1 VSAGKAHRWIS
12 KADAVRHICEV
23 IECGKA
29 EAVRELQD
37 AVLDGEVEARARD
50 AEFTS
55 ITAFQ
60 RREWSRS
67 NLSLRDWRHSILYWT
82 GDHIRVSVDGQ
93 EERLRIDAT
102 GVELRGADVL
112 RLWPAQKSEET
123 ATVIQSAPR
132 SGRMLK
138 YDWPNA
144 AMFLGSRVWRDDL
157 TETQARD
164 LLKEWFAERGAT
176 PDDKELRNWVAA
188 FFEDER
194 KGGK

>member
-1 VSAGKAHRWIS
+1 MSKAH
-12 KADAVRHICEV
+12 AVRHICQV
-23 IECGKA
+23 IECGAA

-82 GDHIRVSVDGQ
+82 DDHIRVSVDGQ
-93 EERLRIDAT
+93 EELLRIDAR
-102 GVELRGADVL
+102 GVELRGVDVL

-138 YDWPNA
+138 YDWPKA
-144 AMFLGSRVWRDDL
+144 AMFLASRIWRDAL
-157 TETQARD
+157 TEMQARD
-164 LLKEWFAERGAT
+164 LLKEWFAGKGHT
-176 PDDKELRNWVAA
+176 PDDKELRNWVSE

-194 KGGK
+194 KRGK